1 MEVLAKV
8 YDVIRFV
15 RDDCPRSLEN
25 LKEDMKHAALMLRDL
40 VTIQHYSTLTTGLDV
55 RPISLSDLKR
65 DMSKIFQRP
74 PDAALVSELSL
85 AMSAVT
91 IAGGRL
97 PEFLASQDTT
107 KPAVFPL
114 KIAGCEHAQLNGVY
128 RYRDSLD
135 GPSRVIH

>member
-1 MEVLAKV
+1 MLAKV

-40 VTIQHYSTLTTGLDV
+40 VTIQRYSTLTTGPDV
-55 RPISLSDLKR
+55 RRISLSDLKR

-74 PDAALVSELSL
+74 ADAALVSELSL
-85 AMSAVT
+85 AMSEVN
-91 IAGGRL
+91 IAGNRRL
-97 PEFLASQDTT
+97 EFLASQDTT

-114 KIAGCEHAQLNGVY
+114 KITVCEHVQLNGVY
-128 RYRDSLD
+128 RYHASLD